1 VIAPPD
7 LSLRAPPKIL
17 AHRPGMLSTGGMKE
31 LEEGRTPRLDFTK
44 LKKVAETGHD
54 LLPVVVQDARTGEV
68 LILAYANEQA
78 LRHSLDTGE
87 AAFWSSSRNELWVK
101 GKTSGD
107 ILRLEEVRVN
117 CEQNS
122 LLYLVTPLG
131 KGACH
136 TKNEAGRT
144 RSGCYYRRMTSDQK
158 LEFVEPESRQFVKP
172 E

>member
-1 VIAPPD
+1 
-7 LSLRAPPKIL
+7 
-17 AHRPGMLSTGGMKE
+17 MKE
-31 LEEGRTPRLDFTK
+31 LEEGKTPRLDFTK
-44 LKKVAETGHD
+44 LKKVGETGHD

-87 AAFWSSSRNELWVK
+87 AAFWSSSRNELWIK

-131 KGACH
+131 QGACH
-136 TKNEAGRT
+136 TKNDEGQS
-144 RSGCYYRRMTSDQK
+144 RSGCYYRRVTSHNQ
-158 LEFVEPESRQFVKP
+158 LEFVEPANRRFVDP
-172 E
+172 A